1 MDRLVNHLGVASLI
15 VVAEPAQLMREGMPA
30 GRSSR
35 TIVLAS
41 ACLDPAWREVA
52 ARNTD
57 QLAEIAD
64 HAALRW

>member
-1 MDRLVNHLGVASLI
+1 MDRLVKHLGVASLI

-41 ACLDPAWREVA
+41 ACLDPV
-52 ARNTD
+52 
-57 QLAEIAD
+57 
-64 HAALRW
+64 